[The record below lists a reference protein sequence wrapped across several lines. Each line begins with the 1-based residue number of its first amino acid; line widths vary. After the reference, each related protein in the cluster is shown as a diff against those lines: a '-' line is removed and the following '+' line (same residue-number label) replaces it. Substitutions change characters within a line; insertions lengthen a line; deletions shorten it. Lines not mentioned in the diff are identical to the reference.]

1 MLNDLKLNKI
11 TMKTLLKILI
21 LFMGFLTTS
30 SANAQHLEFMGIP
43 LNGTIANFQ
52 SKLLKKG
59 CRIMKNNSRYPVG
72 IRGFNGVFAG
82 DKADIFVYYNP
93 KTRIVYQARVGIDCD
108 GDKEEAKNMFYKYKD
123 MLYKKYEEVLVEQV
137 TLDSKLNEVENFKY
151 TLFVYQQPPI
161 QKGSK
166 FLGTIHICIIN
177 QDTYPIFLIEYSDI
191 DNLSKNE
198 KSEID
203 DL

>member
-1 MLNDLKLNKI
+1 
-11 TMKTLLKILI
+11 MKTLIKSLI
-21 LFMGFLTTS
+21 LFIGILTAI

-52 SKLLKKG
+52 SRLLKKG

-93 KTRIVYQARVGIDCD
+93 KTQIVYQARVAIDCD
-108 GDKEEAKNMFYKYKD
+108 GDKEEANNLFNRYKD
-123 MLYKKYEEVLVEQV
+123 LLYKKYGEVSLTSDMLDEQKEFEYSFMV
-137 TLDSKLNEVENFKY
+137 L
-151 TLFVYQQPPI
+151 QPPI
-161 QKGSK
+161 QEGSK
-166 FLGTIHICIIN
+166 LLGGIIVSIKDL
-177 QDTYPIFLIEYSDI
+177 QTYPWNYKVVIDYTDI
-191 DNLSKNE
+191 DNFSKNE

>member
-1 MLNDLKLNKI
+1 
-11 TMKTLLKILI
+11 MKTLLKILI
-21 LFMGFLTTS
+21 LFMGFLTAS

-52 SKLLKKG
+52 SRLLKKG

-93 KTRIVYQARVGIDCD
+93 KTQIVYQARVAIDCD
-108 GDKEEAKNMFYKYKD
+108 GDKEEANNLFNRYKD
-123 MLYKKYEEVLVEQV
+123 LLYKKYGEVSLTSDMLDEQKEFEYSFMV
-137 TLDSKLNEVENFKY
+137 L
-151 TLFVYQQPPI
+151 QPPI
-161 QKGSK
+161 QEGSK
-166 FLGTIHICIIN
+166 LLGGIIVSIKDL
-177 QDTYPIFLIEYSDI
+177 QTYPWNYKVVIDYTDI
-191 DNLSKNE
+191 DNFSKNE

>member
-1 MLNDLKLNKI
+1 
-11 TMKTLLKILI
+11 MKTLIKSLI
-21 LFMGFLTTS
+21 LFVGILTAK

-93 KTRIVYQARVGIDCD
+93 KTQIVYQARVAIDCD
-108 GDKEEAKNMFYKYKD
+108 GDKEEAENMFYRYKD
-123 MLYKKYEEVLVEQV
+123 LLYKKYGEVSLTSDMLDEQKEFEYSFMV
-137 TLDSKLNEVENFKY
+137 C
-151 TLFVYQQPPI
+151 QPPI
-161 QKGSK
+161 QEGSK
-166 FLGTIHICIIN
+166 LLGGIIVSIKDL
-177 QDTYPIFLIEYSDI
+177 QTYPWNYEVVIDYTDI
-191 DNLSKNE
+191 DNFSKNE

>member
-1 MLNDLKLNKI
+1 
-11 TMKTLLKILI
+11 MKTLLKILI
-21 LFMGFLTTS
+21 LFMGFLTAS

-59 CRIMKNNSRYPVG
+59 CRIMKDNSRYPVG

-93 KTRIVYQARVGIDCD
+93 KTQIVYQARVAIDCD
-108 GDKEEAKNMFYKYKD
+108 GDKEEANNLFNRYKD
-123 MLYKKYEEVLVEQV
+123 LLYKKYGEVSLTSDMLDEQKEFEYSFMV
-137 TLDSKLNEVENFKY
+137 C
-151 TLFVYQQPPI
+151 QPPI
-161 QKGSK
+161 QEGSK
-166 FLGTIHICIIN
+166 LLGGIIVSIKDL
-177 QDTYPIFLIEYSDI
+177 QTYPWNYKVVIDYTDI
-191 DNLSKNE
+191 DNFSKNE
-198 KSEID
+198 ESEID

>member
-1 MLNDLKLNKI
+1 
-11 TMKTLLKILI
+11 MKTLLKILI
-21 LFMGFLTTS
+21 LFMGFLTAS

-93 KTRIVYQARVGIDCD
+93 KTQIVYQARVAIDCD
-108 GDKEEAKNMFYKYKD
+108 GDKEEANNLFNRYKD
-123 MLYKKYEEVLVEQV
+123 LLYKKYGEVSLTSDMLDEQKEFEYSFMV
-137 TLDSKLNEVENFKY
+137 C
-151 TLFVYQQPPI
+151 QPPI
-161 QKGSK
+161 QEGSK
-166 FLGTIHICIIN
+166 LLGGIIVSIKDL
-177 QDTYPIFLIEYSDI
+177 QTYPWNYKVVIDYTDI
-191 DNLSKNE
+191 DNFSKNE
-198 KSEID
+198 ESEID

>member
-1 MLNDLKLNKI
+1 
-11 TMKTLLKILI
+11 MKTLIKSLI
-21 LFMGFLTTS
+21 LFVGILTAT

-59 CRIMKNNSRYPVG
+59 CRIMKDNSRYPVG

-93 KTRIVYQARVGIDCD
+93 KTQIVYQARVAIDCD
-108 GDKEEAKNMFYKYKD
+108 GDKEEAENMFYRYKD
-123 MLYKKYEEVLVEQV
+123 LLYKKYGEVSLTSDMLDEQKEFEYSFMV
-137 TLDSKLNEVENFKY
+137 C
-151 TLFVYQQPPI
+151 QPPI
-161 QKGSK
+161 QEGSK
-166 FLGTIHICIIN
+166 LLGGIIVSIKDL
-177 QDTYPIFLIEYSDI
+177 QTYPWNYEVVIDYTDI
-191 DNLSKNE
+191 DNFSKNE

>member
-21 LFMGFLTTS
+21 LFMGFLTAS

-93 KTRIVYQARVGIDCD
+93 KTQIVYQARVAIDCD
-108 GDKEEAKNMFYKYKD
+108 GDKEEANNLFNRYKD
-123 MLYKKYEEVLVEQV
+123 LLYKKYGEVSLTSDMLDEQKEFEYSFMV
-137 TLDSKLNEVENFKY
+137 C
-151 TLFVYQQPPI
+151 QPPI
-161 QKGSK
+161 QEGSK
-166 FLGTIHICIIN
+166 LLGGIIVSIKDL
-177 QDTYPIFLIEYSDI
+177 QTYPWNYKVVIDYTDI
-191 DNLSKNE
+191 DNFSKNE
-198 KSEID
+198 ESEID

>member
-11 TMKTLLKILI
+11 TMKTLIKSLI
-21 LFMGFLTTS
+21 LFIGILTAI

-52 SKLLKKG
+52 SRLLKKG

-93 KTRIVYQARVGIDCD
+93 KTQIVYQARVAIDCD
-108 GDKEEAKNMFYKYKD
+108 GDKEEANNLFNRYKD
-123 MLYKKYEEVLVEQV
+123 LLYKKYGEVSLTSDMLDEQKEFEYSFMV
-137 TLDSKLNEVENFKY
+137 L
-151 TLFVYQQPPI
+151 QPPI
-161 QKGSK
+161 QEGSK
-166 FLGTIHICIIN
+166 LLGGIIVSIKDL
-177 QDTYPIFLIEYSDI
+177 QTYPWNYKVVIDYTDI
-191 DNLSKNE
+191 DNFSKNE

>member
-1 MLNDLKLNKI
+1 
-11 TMKTLLKILI
+11 MKTLLKILI
-21 LFMGFLTTS
+21 LFMGFLTAS

-43 LNGTIANFQ
+43 LNSTIANFQ

-93 KTRIVYQARVGIDCD
+93 KTQIVYQARVAIDCD
-108 GDKEEAKNMFYKYKD
+108 GDKEEANNLFNRYKD
-123 MLYKKYEEVLVEQV
+123 LLYKKYGEVSLTSDMLDEQKEFEYSFMV
-137 TLDSKLNEVENFKY
+137 F
-151 TLFVYQQPPI
+151 QPPI
-161 QKGSK
+161 QEGSK
-166 FLGTIHICIIN
+166 LLGGIIVSIKDL
-177 QDTYPIFLIEYSDI
+177 QTYPWNYKVVIDYTDI
-191 DNLSKNE
+191 DNFSKNE

>member
-52 SKLLKKG
+52 SRLLKKG

-93 KTRIVYQARVGIDCD
+93 KTQIVYQARVAIDCD
-108 GDKEEAKNMFYKYKD
+108 GDKEEANNLFNRYKD
-123 MLYKKYEEVLVEQV
+123 LLYKKYGEVSLTSDMLDEQKEFEYSFMV
-137 TLDSKLNEVENFKY
+137 L
-151 TLFVYQQPPI
+151 QPPI
-161 QKGSK
+161 QEGSK
-166 FLGTIHICIIN
+166 LLGGIIVSIKDL
-177 QDTYPIFLIEYSDI
+177 QTYPWNYKVVIDYTDI
-191 DNLSKNE
+191 DNFSKNE